1 MEPKLRDGNF
11 AVFRR
16 SSRVRRGDIVL
27 AKHPEFGW
35 IVKEVGAIAKNGR
48 VALNGMSRL
57 STNGSRLGS
66 VSRDE
71 VFGKILARV
80 PLLRWR

>member
-1 MEPKLRDGNF
+1 MEPKLRHGTF

-27 AKHPEFGW
+27 VRHPEFGW

-48 VALNGMSRL
+48 VALNGMSRM
-57 STNGSRLGS
+57 STGASRHSS

-71 VFGKILARV
+71 VFGKIIGRI
-80 PLLRWR
+80 PLLRRR